1 MFKIAKLFGGGSKN
15 TFYRRLRKM
24 RKEETKVQWTSFRQ
38 DLGREFWLFLE
49 NRRVAVPYLSSVAA
63 FIVICIIATVILNI
77 RTDSFHAEASDLF
90 IQNQKLEE
98 EINRANVKHLEQVI
112 LREFPKEET
121 NLRVNNNF
129 SYKLYVNS
137 TIPAESVVYTNQDK
151 VTVELYEAVPK
162 ELSKTYTNAL
172 LQDASFIRGGSLP
185 AKYIKVSCGNKEAK
199 STLITSGLDARLQI
213 SFDELETG
221 DIVTIEITYGFS
233 QRMGLEN
240 NLIEIIKR

>member
-1 MFKIAKLFGGGSKN
+1 MFKIAKRFGGGSKN

-24 RKEETKVQWTSFRQ
+24 RKEEAKVQWTVFRQ

-49 NRRVAVPYLSSVAA
+49 NKRVAVPYLSAVAA
-63 FIVICIIATVILNI
+63 FIVICIVATVILNG
-77 RTDSFHAEASDLF
+77 RTDAFHEDARLLF
-90 IQNQKLEE
+90 LQNQKLEE

-121 NLRVNNNF
+121 NMRINNNF

-137 TIPAESVVYTNQDK
+137 TIPKESVIYTKQNT
-151 VTVELYEAVPK
+151 VTVELYETVPK
-162 ELSKTYTNAL
+162 ELTKTYTNSL
-172 LQDASFIRGGSLP
+172 LYDASYIRRGSLP

-199 STLITSGLDARLQI
+199 TTLITSGLDARLQL
-213 SFDELETG
+213 SFDELKNG
-221 DIVTIEITYGFS
+221 DIVTIEITYAYS
-233 QRMGLEN
+233 QRLGLES